1 MKWYLSAV
9 LICIYLVTNYDGH
22 NFKYLLT
29 TCSSSL
35 EKRSQVVSSTGFGI
49 TSKVFKI
56 LGFLFGSV
64 QIPDFIFDSHVHL
77 GKLYV
82 LSEP

>member
-1 MKWYLSAV
+1 M
-9 LICIYLVTNYDGH
+9 
-22 NFKYLLT
+22 
-29 TCSSSL
+29 
-35 EKRSQVVSSTGFGI
+35 VSSTGFGI